1 MTQRLLTAIIGV
13 IAMMQSAAE
22 TPGPLFDAEGLR
34 DELAKVTEEKDARIG
49 VAVLADC
56 GDWVTINGDEALP
69 MLSVYK
75 FPLALATARYCA
87 DNGISFSDSIEI
99 AASQLHTD
107 TYSPMRD
114 RYGVRNLRLPIA
126 ELLAYSM
133 QQSDNNACDILF
145 DLTGGTGYANGY
157 ILGLGFDD
165 IHIVSTEDDMHKD
178 TGLCYANSSTA
189 TAMARLLRYFDTT
202 LRYSSPEYEYIAT
215 LMETCTTGTDR
226 LPHGIS
232 GKAGMILGHKT
243 GTGDSNAEGKII
255 AVNDV
260 GYVHLPNGRR
270 YYIAVFVADSGY
282 DMATTSA
289 LIAELSRIVA
299 EKLI

>member
-22 TPGPLFDAEGLR
+22 TLGPLFDAEGLR
-34 DELAKVTEEKDARIG
+34 VELAKVTEEKDARIG
-49 VAVLADC
+49 VAVLSDC
-56 GDWVTINGDEALP
+56 GDWMTINDDEAMP

-87 DNGISFSDSIEI
+87 DNGISFSDSIVI

-114 RYGVRNLRLPIA
+114 RYGVRDLRLPIA

-145 DLTGGTGYANGY
+145 DLTGGTGYANDY
-157 ILGLGFDD
+157 IHGLGFND

-178 TGLCYANSSTA
+178 TNLCYANSSTA
-189 TAMARLLRYFDTT
+189 AAMARLLRYFDTT

-226 LPHGIS
+226 LAQGIS
-232 GKAGMILGHKT
+232 GMAGMVLGHKT
-243 GTGDSNAEGKII
+243 GTGDCNAEGKII

-299 EKLI
+299 QIL